1 MKAYRNRFDQKIRR
15 SIALVLIG
23 SLGIFSA
30 NTSSGSKGIQAAA
43 QNAFA
48 LSSYIAHAD
57 GITAT
62 GADQIGITR
71 ADSMSAI
78 GFSGL
83 TVIGANGRT
92 YRANSVFFNQP
103 NGIVATGA
111 DGIVA
116 TGADGIVATG
126 ADALSIADL
135 NGITA
140 TGADGISISSASGI
154 VATGADGLTF
164 PIPSGVLTIIGA
176 NGIVAT
182 GADEVSLIGLTG
194 LSLTGVI
201 NTLQTGLKS
210 FDTGLASLLSSL
222 TDDSNVN
229 AVILYHRAP
238 TETDFNNLRQI
249 GVLGGVRYHV
259 LPAVSLT
266 ATKSQI
272 NKISRFSAVRAIY
285 GNRTLKFAIEPGNGL
300 TGTAQV
306 KTDSYLTSKN
316 NGRAITGRGV
326 TVAVLDTGLD
336 GSHPDIYGR
345 VAKNVKLLGTLG
357 LGIGF
362 NYPPSLEGLS
372 NTDLVYGHGTF
383 VGGVIAGNGARSN
396 GRYTGVAPSAKLV
409 GLGAGDATLLF
420 VVEGLDY
427 LLWKGPEL
435 GVRAVNCSF
444 SGGASY
450 DPNDPVNVA
459 TKLLTER
466 NVNVVFSAGNTGPG
480 MDTLNPYAYAPWVVS
495 VGATDESGDLAA
507 FSSRGSSNRLI
518 GPTLVAPGVNVV
530 SLRSS
535 GVSLTGLLNLGLGGD
550 LSRLSLFD
558 LFSYTVGSGTSFSAP
573 QVTGTIAMML
583 EANPLLTP
591 AQIRTILQQTATPM
605 SGYQRCE
612 VGAGL
617 LNAYAA
623 VQEAV
628 GVR

>member
-1 MKAYRNRFDQKIRR
+1 MKVHRNRFYQKVRR
-15 SIALVLIG
+15 SIVLLLIT
-23 SLGIFSA
+23 SLGIVSA
-30 NTSSGSKGIQAAA
+30 TEATGLKRTGATALAASTS
-43 QNAFA
+43 
-48 LSSYIAHAD
+48 IAHAD

-62 GADQIGITR
+62 GADQIGLLR
-71 ADSMSAI
+71 ADSLSAV

-83 TVIGANGRT
+83 TILGGNGRT
-92 YRANSVFFNQP
+92 YRANSVFFTQP

-140 TGADGISISSASGI
+140 TGADGIRLSGATGI
-154 VATGADGLTF
+154 VATGADGVTF
-164 PIPSGVLTIIGA
+164 PIPTGAVTITGA

-182 GADEVSLIGLTG
+182 GADGVTLTGLTG
-194 LSLTGVI
+194 LTLTGVI
-201 NTLQTGLKS
+201 STLQSGLKS
-210 FDTGLASLLSSL
+210 FDTDLANLLTRL

-229 AVILYHRAP
+229 AVILYHRTP
-238 TETDFNNLRQI
+238 TDTDFNNLRQI
-249 GVLGGVRYHV
+249 GVLGGVRYRV

-285 GNRTLKFAIEPGNGL
+285 GNRTLKFTAEPGNGL
-300 TGTAQV
+300 TGTALV
-306 KTDSYLTSKN
+306 KTDSYLTSQN

-336 GSHPDIYGR
+336 GSHSDLYGR
-345 VAKNVKLLGTLG
+345 VAKNVKLVGTLG

-383 VGGVIAGNGARSN
+383 VGGIIAGNGARSN
-396 GRYTGVAPSAKLV
+396 GRYTGVAPGARLV

-427 LLWKGPEL
+427 LLWKAPEL

-444 SGGASY
+444 SGSAAY

-466 NVNVVFSAGNTGPG
+466 NVSVVFSAGNTGPG
-480 MDTLNPYAYAPWVVS
+480 MDTLNPYAYAPWVIS
-495 VGATDESGDLAA
+495 VGATDESGQLAD
-507 FSSRGSSNRLI
+507 FSSRGSSSRST

-530 SLRSS
+530 SLRAS

-558 LFSYTVGSGTSFSAP
+558 LLSYTVGSGTSFSAP

-591 AQIRTILQQTATPM
+591 AQIRNLLQQTATPM
-605 SGYQRCE
+605 PDNQRYE
-612 VGAGL
+612 VGVGM

-623 VQEAV
+623 VQQAV
-628 GVR
+628 AAR

>member
-1 MKAYRNRFDQKIRR
+1 MKVHRNRFYQKVRR
-15 SIALVLIG
+15 SIVLLLIT
-23 SLGIFSA
+23 SLGIVSA
-30 NTSSGSKGIQAAA
+30 TGANGLKRTGATALAASTS
-43 QNAFA
+43 
-48 LSSYIAHAD
+48 IAHAD

-62 GADQIGITR
+62 GADQIGLLR
-71 ADSMSAI
+71 ADSLSAV

-83 TVIGANGRT
+83 TILGGNGRT
-92 YRANSVFFNQP
+92 YRANSVFFTQP

-140 TGADGISISSASGI
+140 TGADGIRLSGATGI
-154 VATGADGLTF
+154 VATGADGVTF
-164 PIPSGVLTIIGA
+164 PIPTGAVTITGA

-182 GADEVSLIGLTG
+182 GADGVTLTGLTG
-194 LSLTGVI
+194 LTLTGVI
-201 NTLQTGLKS
+201 STLQSGLKS
-210 FDTGLASLLSSL
+210 FDTDLANLLTRL

-229 AVILYHRAP
+229 AVILYHRTP
-238 TETDFNNLRQI
+238 TDTDFNNLRQI
-249 GVLGGVRYHV
+249 GVLGGVRYRV

-285 GNRTLKFAIEPGNGL
+285 GNRTLKFTAEPGNGL
-300 TGTAQV
+300 TGTALV
-306 KTDSYLTSKN
+306 KTDSYLTSQN

-336 GSHPDIYGR
+336 GSHSDLYGR
-345 VAKNVKLLGTLG
+345 VAKNVKLVGTLG

-383 VGGVIAGNGARSN
+383 VGGIIAGNGARSN
-396 GRYTGVAPSAKLV
+396 GRYTGVAPGARLV

-427 LLWKGPEL
+427 LLWKAPEL

-444 SGGASY
+444 SGSAAY

-466 NVNVVFSAGNTGPG
+466 NVSVVFSAGNTGPG
-480 MDTLNPYAYAPWVVS
+480 MDTLNPYAYAPWVIS
-495 VGATDESGDLAA
+495 VGATDESGQLAD
-507 FSSRGSSNRLI
+507 FSSRGSSSRST

-530 SLRSS
+530 SLRAS

-558 LFSYTVGSGTSFSAP
+558 LLSYTVGSGTSFSAP

-591 AQIRTILQQTATPM
+591 AQIRNLLQQTATPM
-605 SGYQRCE
+605 PDNQRYE
-612 VGAGL
+612 VGAGM

-623 VQEAV
+623 VQQAV
-628 GVR
+628 AAR

>member
-1 MKAYRNRFDQKIRR
+1 MKVHRNRFYQKVRR
-15 SIALVLIG
+15 SIVLLLIT
-23 SLGIFSA
+23 SLGIVSA
-30 NTSSGSKGIQAAA
+30 TEATGLKRTGATALAASTS
-43 QNAFA
+43 
-48 LSSYIAHAD
+48 IAHAD

-62 GADQIGITR
+62 GADQIGLLR
-71 ADSMSAI
+71 ADSLSAV

-83 TVIGANGRT
+83 TILGGNGRT
-92 YRANSVFFNQP
+92 YRANSVFFTQP

-140 TGADGISISSASGI
+140 TGADGIRLSGATGI
-154 VATGADGLTF
+154 VATGADGVTF
-164 PIPSGVLTIIGA
+164 PIPTGAVTITGA

-182 GADEVSLIGLTG
+182 GADGVTLTGLTG
-194 LSLTGVI
+194 LTLTGVI
-201 NTLQTGLKS
+201 STLQSGLKS
-210 FDTGLASLLSSL
+210 FDTDLANLLTRL

-229 AVILYHRAP
+229 AVILYHRTP
-238 TETDFNNLRQI
+238 TDTDFNNLRQI
-249 GVLGGVRYHV
+249 GVLGGVRYRV

-285 GNRTLKFAIEPGNGL
+285 GNRTLKFTAEPGNGL
-300 TGTAQV
+300 TGTALV
-306 KTDSYLTSKN
+306 KTDSYLTSQN

-336 GSHPDIYGR
+336 GSHSDLYGR
-345 VAKNVKLLGTLG
+345 VAKNVKLVGTLG

-383 VGGVIAGNGARSN
+383 VGGIIAGNGARSN
-396 GRYTGVAPSAKLV
+396 GRYTGVAPGARLV

-427 LLWKGPEL
+427 LLWKAPEL
-435 GVRAVNCSF
+435 GVREVNCSF
-444 SGGASY
+444 SGSAAY

-466 NVNVVFSAGNTGPG
+466 NVSVVFSAGNTGPG
-480 MDTLNPYAYAPWVVS
+480 MDTLNPYAYAPWVIS
-495 VGATDESGDLAA
+495 VGATDESGQLAD
-507 FSSRGSSNRLI
+507 FSSRGSSSRST

-530 SLRSS
+530 SLRAS

-558 LFSYTVGSGTSFSAP
+558 LLSYTVGSGTSFSAP

-591 AQIRTILQQTATPM
+591 AQIRNLLQQTATPM
-605 SGYQRCE
+605 PDNQRYE
-612 VGAGL
+612 VGAGM

-623 VQEAV
+623 VQQAV
-628 GVR
+628 AAR

>member
-1 MKAYRNRFDQKIRR
+1 MKVHRNRFYQKVRR
-15 SIALVLIG
+15 SIVLLLIT
-23 SLGIFSA
+23 SLGIVSA
-30 NTSSGSKGIQAAA
+30 TEATGLKRTGATALAASTS
-43 QNAFA
+43 
-48 LSSYIAHAD
+48 IAHAD

-62 GADQIGITR
+62 GADQIGLLR
-71 ADSMSAI
+71 ADSLSAV

-83 TVIGANGRT
+83 TILGGNGRT
-92 YRANSVFFNQP
+92 YRANSVFFTQP

-140 TGADGISISSASGI
+140 TGADGIRLSGATGI
-154 VATGADGLTF
+154 VATGADGVTF
-164 PIPSGVLTIIGA
+164 PIPTGAVTITGA

-182 GADEVSLIGLTG
+182 GADGVTLTGLTG
-194 LSLTGVI
+194 LTLTGVI
-201 NTLQTGLKS
+201 STLQSGLKS
-210 FDTGLASLLSSL
+210 FDTDLANLLTRL

-229 AVILYHRAP
+229 AVILYHRTP
-238 TETDFNNLRQI
+238 TDTDFNNLRQI
-249 GVLGGVRYHV
+249 GVLGGVRYRV

-285 GNRTLKFAIEPGNGL
+285 GNRTLKFTAEPGNGL
-300 TGTAQV
+300 TGTALV
-306 KTDSYLTSKN
+306 KTDSYLTSQN

-336 GSHPDIYGR
+336 GSHSDLYGR
-345 VAKNVKLLGTLG
+345 VAKNVKLVGTLG

-383 VGGVIAGNGARSN
+383 VGGIIAGNGARSN
-396 GRYTGVAPSAKLV
+396 GRYTGVAPGARLV

-427 LLWKGPEL
+427 LLWKAPEL

-444 SGGASY
+444 SGSAAY

-466 NVNVVFSAGNTGPG
+466 NVSVVFSAGNTGPG
-480 MDTLNPYAYAPWVVS
+480 MDTLNPYAYAPWVIS
-495 VGATDESGDLAA
+495 VGATDESGQLAD
-507 FSSRGSSNRLI
+507 FSSRGSSSRST

-530 SLRSS
+530 SLRAS

-558 LFSYTVGSGTSFSAP
+558 LLSYTVGSGTSFSAP

-591 AQIRTILQQTATPM
+591 AQIRNLLQQTATPM
-605 SGYQRCE
+605 SDNQRYE
-612 VGAGL
+612 VGVGM

-623 VQEAV
+623 VQQAV
-628 GVR
+628 AAR

>member
-1 MKAYRNRFDQKIRR
+1 MKVHRNRFYQKVRR
-15 SIALVLIG
+15 SIVLLLIT
-23 SLGIFSA
+23 SLGIVSA
-30 NTSSGSKGIQAAA
+30 TEATGLKRTGATALAASTS
-43 QNAFA
+43 
-48 LSSYIAHAD
+48 IAHAD

-62 GADQIGITR
+62 GADQIGLLR
-71 ADSMSAI
+71 ADSLSAV

-83 TVIGANGRT
+83 TILGGNGRT
-92 YRANSVFFNQP
+92 YRANSVFFTQP

-140 TGADGISISSASGI
+140 TGADGIRLSGATGI
-154 VATGADGLTF
+154 VATGADGVTF
-164 PIPSGVLTIIGA
+164 PIPTGAVTITGA

-182 GADEVSLIGLTG
+182 GADGVTLTGLTG
-194 LSLTGVI
+194 LTLTGVI
-201 NTLQTGLKS
+201 STLQSGLKS
-210 FDTGLASLLSSL
+210 FDTDLANLLTRL

-229 AVILYHRAP
+229 AVILYHRTP
-238 TETDFNNLRQI
+238 TDTDFNNLRQI
-249 GVLGGVRYHV
+249 GVLGGVRYRV

-285 GNRTLKFAIEPGNGL
+285 GNRTLKFTAEPGNGL
-300 TGTAQV
+300 TGTALV
-306 KTDSYLTSKN
+306 KTDSYLTSQN

-336 GSHPDIYGR
+336 GSHSDLYGR
-345 VAKNVKLLGTLG
+345 VAKNVKLVGTLG

-383 VGGVIAGNGARSN
+383 VGGIIAGNGARSN
-396 GRYTGVAPSAKLV
+396 GRYTGVAPGARLV

-427 LLWKGPEL
+427 LLWKAPEL

-444 SGGASY
+444 SGSAAY

-466 NVNVVFSAGNTGPG
+466 NVSVVFSAGNTGPG
-480 MDTLNPYAYAPWVVS
+480 MDTLNPYAYAPWVIS
-495 VGATDESGDLAA
+495 VGATDESGQLAD
-507 FSSRGSSNRLI
+507 FSSRGSSSRST

-530 SLRSS
+530 SLRAS

-558 LFSYTVGSGTSFSAP
+558 LLSYTVGSGTSFSAP

-591 AQIRTILQQTATPM
+591 AQIRNLLQQTATPM
-605 SGYQRCE
+605 PDNQRYE
-612 VGAGL
+612 VGAGM

-623 VQEAV
+623 VQQAV
-628 GVR
+628 AAR